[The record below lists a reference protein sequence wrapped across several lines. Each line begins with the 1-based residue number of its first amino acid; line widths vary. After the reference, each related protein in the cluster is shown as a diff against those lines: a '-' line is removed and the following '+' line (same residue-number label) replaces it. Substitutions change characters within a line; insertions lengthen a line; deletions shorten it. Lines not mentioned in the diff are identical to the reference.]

1 MKIFWSWQSDT
12 PGKIG
17 RFLVRD
23 ALNDAIERLRAEN
36 NVEDAPRDLYLDHDV
51 KDVPGSPD
59 LVRTILT
66 KIEKCE
72 VVIADVTIV
81 GKTAE
86 GKSLINSNVAIEL
99 GYAFH
104 ARTDERTVLVFN
116 KHYGKHEELPFD
128 LRHKGGGVDFDLK
141 PNASKG
147 EIDEQRRLLNDAFV
161 RKLKPFVEGRARI
174 KEVLSLRPLIEPR
187 ILQRHPMPEGGTD
200 DVFELN
206 VFVENDGET
215 PVKEFLLV
223 LEMPSSFPD
232 GSTPYGM
239 DIESAPPGFVGW
251 SRTGTSSGVRVETVY
266 PGRKTESL
274 IRFNGAVKAQTKRYP
289 EELEKTITATAYA
302 GNMQKKYSLAIKN
315 LYSELPLNPQ

>member
-200 DVFELN
+200 DVF
-206 VFVENDGET
+206 
-215 PVKEFLLV
+215 
-223 LEMPSSFPD
+223 
-232 GSTPYGM
+232 
-239 DIESAPPGFVGW
+239 
-251 SRTGTSSGVRVETVY
+251 
-266 PGRKTESL
+266 
-274 IRFNGAVKAQTKRYP
+274 
-289 EELEKTITATAYA
+289 
-302 GNMQKKYSLAIKN
+302 
-315 LYSELPLNPQ
+315 